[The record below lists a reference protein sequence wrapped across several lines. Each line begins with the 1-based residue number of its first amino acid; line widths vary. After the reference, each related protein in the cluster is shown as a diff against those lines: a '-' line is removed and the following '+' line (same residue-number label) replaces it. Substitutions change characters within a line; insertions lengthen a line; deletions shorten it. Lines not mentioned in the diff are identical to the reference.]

1 MKAFRFL
8 SFVLATLCALTAFVA
23 GAVAEEQSSHAP
35 WDKRCKSYGT
45 PRQFVSES
53 TMYCLRNQPLREC
66 HQKAAT
72 YFKGCRFTGDYK
84 KMSQK
89 AQARM
94 LVVLALAGS
103 ATLRRGESM

>member
-1 MKAFRFL
+1 MNRFRFL
-8 SFVLATLCALTAFVA
+8 SFVLATLCALTAWAPAAF
-23 GAVAEEQSSHAP
+23 AEEASPHAP
-35 WDKRCKSYGT
+35 WDKRCKSYET
-45 PRQFVSES
+45 PRQFVVES
-53 TMYCLRNQPLREC
+53 TMYCLRNQPIREC
-66 HQKAAT
+66 HQKAST